1 MGFQHDNVKT
11 APTVDSARSRS
22 QHGYATYY
30 LTNQR
35 FLGVIWVRGLH
46 GKCAICTPKMRL
58 FRLDDRNALGPDPG
72 LQWLCA
78 NTSSV
83 MPLWLSLANTF
94 SYS

>member
-1 MGFQHDNVKT
+1 MGFQHDRVKT
-11 APTVDSARSRS
+11 ASTVDSARSRS

-46 GKCAICTPKMRL
+46 GKRAICAPKMRL
-58 FRLDDRNALGPDPG
+58 FGLQDQNVLGPDPG
-72 LQWLCA
+72 LEWLRA
-78 NTSSV
+78 STSTV
-83 MPLWLSLANTF
+83 MPLWLSLVNTF